1 MKITL
6 PVHDPGGGRIE
17 AARARILVK
26 NVLFATDFEAP
37 ARRAL
42 PFAVALASR
51 YGARLHTAHV
61 IPRETYAFASPETVE
76 QGLKEARD
84 FASYSL
90 NQTIS
95 PLRQYGLRCDPL
107 LGEGDVPAVINSF
120 VREIEADLLVVGTR
134 SRAGFGKVLLGSVAE
149 ELIREAMCPVL
160 TIGPQVATFAS
171 TGIHNILCATDFSP
185 ASKRATD
192 FAVSMADEYE
202 AHITFVHVMEGL
214 LQKSPH
220 LAIPLLEKRMR
231 QAIPAESQLFHEPDL
246 VVETGPIGGRI
257 LHLASDL
264 SADLIVMGV
273 RGTGASSHAA
283 SRFGSI
289 AHHVISQAPCPVLTV
304 GEADK
309 RTANG

>member
-1 MKITL
+1 MKMTL
-6 PVHDPGGGRIE
+6 PAQDPGSKRIE
-17 AARARILVK
+17 AARVRMK
-26 NVLFATDFEAP
+26 NILFATDFEAP

-51 YGARLHTAHV
+51 YGAGLYTAHV
-61 IPRETYAFASPETVE
+61 IPREAYAMASPETVE

-84 FASYSL
+84 FAGYSL
-90 NQTIS
+90 NQTIG
-95 PLRQYGLRCDPL
+95 PLRHHGLRCDPL
-107 LGEGDVPAVINSF
+107 LGEGDIPAVINTF
-120 VREIEADLLVVGTR
+120 VRETSADLLVMGTS

-171 TGIHNILCATDFSP
+171 NGIHNILCATDFSP
-185 ASKRATD
+185 ASKRATE
-192 FAVSMADEYE
+192 FAASMAEEYE
-202 AHITFVHVMEGL
+202 AHLTLVHVMEGL

-231 QAIPAESQLFHEPDL
+231 KAIPAEPELFYEPEL
-246 VVETGPIGGRI
+246 VVETGPIGARI

-289 AHHVISQAPCPVLTV
+289 AHHVISQAACPVLTV
-304 GEADK
+304 GEAD
-309 RTANG
+309 RRAANG